1 MLVFA
6 LSFVSAP
13 AHACPGAEGTA
24 MASAHGDAGH
34 ADPTHCAKNAELV
47 GSCCSYSTNMMA
59 QRVHAD
65 GAETTLTAFF
75 TQTSEMLASKVAAPW
90 SVGDYRVIANSV
102 MEGADTAGALV
113 VKGKV
118 LEVDGVKYLLV
129 TTVEKSNT

>member
-1 MLVFA
+1 MFVTLLTAQLVSTPA
-6 LSFVSAP
+6 L
-13 AHACPGAEGTA
+13 ACPGSEQQATA
-24 MASAHGDAGH
+24 MASAS
-34 ADPTHCAKNAELV
+34 ADPTHCAKDSALV

-75 TQTSEMLASKVAAPW
+75 SRTADQLASKVAAPW

-102 MEGADTAGALV
+102 METADTDAALV
-113 VKGKV
+113 VHGRV

-129 TTVEKSNT
+129 TEVGKTNT

>member
-1 MLVFA
+1 MLTVFA
-6 LSFVSAP
+6 LSFVSEP
-13 AHACPGAEGTA
+13 AFACPGSEKAEGTA
-24 MASAHGDAGH
+24 MASAG
-34 ADPTHCAKNAELV
+34 ADPTHCAKNADLV

-65 GAETTLTAFF
+65 GSETTLTAFF
-75 TQTSEMLASKVAAPW
+75 SKTAEQLASKVAAPW

-102 MEGADTAGALV
+102 MESADTSGALV
-113 VKGKV
+113 VQGKV

>member
-1 MLVFA
+1 MLVLA

-13 AHACPGAEGTA
+13 AHACPGAEKADGTA
-24 MASAHGDAGH
+24 MASAHG
-34 ADPTHCAKNAELV
+34 DPTHCAKNAELV

-75 TQTSEMLASKVAAPW
+75 TKTSEMLASKVAAPW

-102 MEGADTAGALV
+102 MEGTDTDGALV